1 MDRENNQ
8 NGNVVLFPG
17 MVEKLIE
24 RAHEAV
30 ELSCYEE
37 ANELFEEALRYQ
49 NGDEYMLS
57 VYAHSLYEVKN
68 YERAKEI
75 CEDLIALQPEFYFEV
90 MELYLTICM
99 QLKEF
104 QQVEKI
110 IQTLFNEQMIPV
122 EQQEKFQRIQDLNKR
137 IAFKKQQ
144 LEQEKQAEF
153 LLKEQMDVNHFLNLP
168 VMEQL
173 ILVQQFSEVNIRPYK
188 NVLKEM
194 IEDDKVHPFIQS
206 LLLSLLIEQEVSIEI
221 SVAKFGMEKK
231 LNPAESNLPT
241 ELPQYQEIHNLLA
254 ERYDQNPTVWEML
267 QEVLSKHAIIAYPFE
282 WTPYHSVDVANTYEQ
297 YVNELFGQMEEHD
310 CDIMKKIKLLDRLSE
325 LQ

>member
-1 MDRENNQ
+1 MDRKSNQ
-8 NGNVVLFPG
+8 NGNIVLFPG
-17 MVEKLIE
+17 MVERLIE

-37 ANELFEEALRYQ
+37 ANELFEQALGFQ
-49 NGDEYMLS
+49 KGDEYMLS

-68 YERAKEI
+68 YARAKEI
-75 CEDLIALQPEFYFEV
+75 CEELIALQPEFYFEV

-110 IQTLFNEQMIPV
+110 IETLFNEQMIPI
-122 EQQEKFQRIQDLNKR
+122 EHQEKFQRIQELNKR
-137 IAFKKQQ
+137 IALNKQQ
-144 LEQEKQAEF
+144 LEHEKQVES
-153 LLKEQMDVNHFLNLP
+153 LLKEQMDINRFLNLP

-188 NVLKEM
+188 NMLKGM
-194 IEDDKVHPFIQS
+194 IEEDEVHPFIRS

-221 SVAKFGMEKK
+221 SVSKFGMEKK
-231 LNPAESNLPT
+231 LNPAESKLPT
-241 ELPQYQEIHNLLA
+241 ELPQYQEIRNILA

-282 WTPYHSVDVANTYEQ
+282 WTPFHSVDVANTYVQ
-297 YVNELFGQMEEHD
+297 YVNEMFGQFEEHD
-310 CDIMKKIKLLDRLSE
+310 CDIMKRIKLLDHLSE